1 MKTIYFYKCPS
12 WQKST
17 NLILILFVLLSGNIF
32 AQTGSLIMPS
42 VTKSRLSGV
51 APLAIH
57 FDATATTAASLT
69 ARPFHDLEY
78 RWNFGDEVTSTW
90 AHGAQSGVL
99 RKNEAFGPVSAH
111 VYETAGTYNP
121 TLQVRYRRADGSFEV
136 ENFDCGA
143 VTVTAADTEW
153 AGAKTICVS
162 SSGTFTDAPAGS
174 VHVTS
179 SSANAAIAA
188 NIGSGNVRI
197 LFRAGESFTASASIR
212 IAQSGP
218 SMIGSFGV
226 GAKPNI
232 VATLSGNAP
241 IFNISSEATPTGVS
255 DWRFQDLSCNGGTTG
270 AIIFFG
276 DGHSSRMLMHR
287 VETNNTQGALTLS
300 GSQLTIYNNSVP
312 FRHAIWDEF
321 YIVNSTLG
329 TLFQTNGNVVFGNC
343 TRMAAIG
350 NTVNTGGFGE
360 HGIRMQLAQKS
371 VFSNNTIQGIASGR
385 NHLTLRGV
393 NFNGSNTV
401 PPGTYS
407 ELNVVSDNR
416 FTGGANAQTLT
427 MNSQFAAA
435 NERGRNCIVE
445 RNWFEVS
452 ATTVTSIRMAF
463 TDVTIRNNVAN
474 ILHNSG
480 GNFVGAQDA
489 SVAGEH
495 YPDRVNVY
503 NNSVYHASTASH
515 FYSLFSATPDG
526 SNLNGAVFDVRNNIL
541 YAPTAPNVR
550 LTFNSTGATINTS
563 NNSTS
568 FTTSPL
574 FTANPP
580 TTLAHF
586 TPSNG
591 SYANDGGMALPVCSD
606 FYRTNTPVIPD
617 MGAVV
622 INNTILP
629 IVLLNFNLTQLNGHR
644 KLNWRTATETN
655 NNKFQVERSDATTQW
670 HRIGTVKGVG
680 NTTST
685 HNYTFT
691 DSSSMSKTVY
701 YRIKQ
706 IDHSGSFSYSK
717 ILTATVSTD
726 DIKKN
731 EFKIYPNPSTG
742 IFSIISF
749 EKIKTIQ
756 IFNFTGQSIV
766 NQSINADNVIYD
778 MDLSAFPK
786 GVYFIKINA
795 LERRKVVIQ

>member
-1 MKTIYFYKCPS
+1 MSYSYKCYLR
-12 WQKST
+12 QTATKLFLLL
-17 NLILILFVLLSGNIF
+17 LIILSGSAF
-32 AQTGSLIMPS
+32 AQTGSLITPS
-42 VTKSRLSGV
+42 VIKSRSSGV

-90 AHGAQSGVL
+90 EHGAQPGVL
-99 RKNEAFGPVSAH
+99 LKNLAFGPVAAH

-121 TLQVRYRRADGSFEV
+121 TLQVRYRRVDGSFEV
-136 ENFDCGA
+136 TNFDCGA
-143 VTVTAADTEW
+143 VTVIAANTEW

-162 SSGTFTDAPAGS
+162 SSGNFTGAPAGA
-174 VHVTS
+174 VLVTS
-179 SSANAAIAA
+179 STANTAIAA
-188 NIGSGNVRI
+188 NIGAGNVRI

-212 IAQSGP
+212 IAQPGP

-226 GAKPNI
+226 GAKPTI
-232 VATLSGNAP
+232 TATLSGNAP

-255 DWRFQDLSCNGGTTG
+255 DWRFQDLSCDGGSTG

-276 DGHSSRMLMHR
+276 DGHSSRMLMNR
-287 VETNNTQGALTLS
+287 VETKNTQGGLTLS
-300 GSQLTIYNNSVP
+300 GSQLAFYNTSVP
-312 FRHAIWDEF
+312 FRHAMWDEF
-321 YIVNSTLG
+321 YVVESSLG
-329 TLFQTNGNVVFGNC
+329 TLFQTFGNGVFGNC

-350 NTVNTGGFGE
+350 NTVNTGGLGE

-371 VFSNNTIQGIASGR
+371 VFSHNTIQGIASSR
-385 NHLTLRGV
+385 HHLTIRGV
-393 NFNGSNTV
+393 DFNGGNTV

-407 ELNVVSDNR
+407 EFNVVSDNK
-416 FTGGANAQTLT
+416 FTGGTNAQTLT

-480 GNFVGAQDA
+480 GNFVGVSDA

-503 NNSVYHASTASH
+503 NNSVYHASNSSN

-526 SNLNGAVFDVRNNIL
+526 SNLNGTVFDVRNNIL
-541 YAPTAPNVR
+541 YAPTAPNVSMI
-550 LTFNSTGATINTS
+550 FNSSQATINTS

-574 FTANPP
+574 FAANPP

-586 TPSNG
+586 TPGSG
-591 SYANDGGMALPVCSD
+591 SYAFSAGTAVPICSD
-606 FYRTNTPVIPD
+606 FYRTNTSVSPD

-622 INNTILP
+622 ISNPLLP
-629 IVLLNFNLTQLNGHR
+629 IVLLNFSLTQQNGHR
-644 KLNWRTATETN
+644 KLNWSTATETN
-655 NNKFQVERSDATTQW
+655 NKEFQIERSDPANQW
-670 HRIGTVKGVG
+670 KSIGTINGAG
-680 NTTST
+680 NTTAIQ
-685 HNYTFT
+685 NYIFT
-691 DSSSMSKTVY
+691 DSSRMSNTLY
-701 YRIKQ
+701 YRLKQ
-706 IDHSGSFSYSK
+706 IDFSERFSYSK
-717 ILTATVSTD
+717 ILTATLFTD
-726 DIKKN
+726 DLRKN
-731 EFKIYPNPSTG
+731 EFTIYPNPSTG
-742 IFSIISF
+742 VFSIVSSD
-749 EKIKTIQ
+749 KIKTIQ
-756 IFNFTGQSIV
+756 VFNLLGQSIF
-766 NQSINADNVIYD
+766 NQSINSDNSYHD
-778 MDLSAFPK
+778 LDLSAFSK
-786 GVYFIKINA
+786 GVYFVNINSVES
-795 LERRKVVIQ
+795 LKVVIQ